1 MRPDFKLRENTV
13 SNSHGKSSEWK
24 PVQKWRSR
32 QLPARGRA
40 EPGFSGPHEAAG
52 ERWEMKNGGA
62 EGESSS
68 RPHFRMTP
76 IFWTSFNILAVE
88 KSARNLAFRLDFPG
102 EESVTV
108 G

>member
-1 MRPDFKLRENTV
+1 
-13 SNSHGKSSEWK
+13 
-24 PVQKWRSR
+24 
-32 QLPARGRA
+32 
-40 EPGFSGPHEAAG
+40 
-52 ERWEMKNGGA
+52 MKYDGD

-76 IFWTSFNILAVE
+76 IFLTNYNILAAE

-108 G
+108 R